1 MLLQT
6 KLNLLKVALEILF
19 FQQVRAAQLQTAQQ
33 LLKNKLRPKT
43 FEKELKASS
52 VKEIKIKKK
61 GAKPPL
67 NTMQVV
73 RNSCQREIDS

>member
-1 MLLQT
+1 M
-6 KLNLLKVALEILF
+6 
-19 FQQVRAAQLQTAQQ
+19 RAAQLQTAQQ
-33 LLKNKLRPKT
+33 LLENKLRPKT

-52 VKEIKIKKK
+52 VKEIKIKKGGK
-61 GAKPPL
+61 SPL